1 MNLLITG
8 IGTQLGQAVIARL
21 MRDNPFKRVFGID
34 RRPPSMLG
42 PVHFIGA
49 DVRSVDLGDLIVT
62 DGVQVVLHL
71 AWSDGPEPGKDEA
84 TTMARLLDIAEPAG
98 LTRVVHTSCDYVYA
112 ASETPVDE
120 QAPRRTAEGLGRAAA
135 QLVRDKLA
143 VEALVAD
150 YRAKDE
156 VDVATLRLCPVV
168 SEARTRTFD
177 EVLAHRPLVGPRD
190 GDPWM
195 QFIHADDAAEAL
207 LAAAT
212 RPGVSGIY
220 NVAGA
225 GPLRLSAVA
234 GVLEASL
241 VRTPGWLSRPL
252 MGALSRVGALPF
264 GPVAA
269 ARLHVGVPMDT
280 ARCHRDLITP
290 RLSARQ
296 ALAVWRVGA
305 QARPLLRTERA
316 H

>member
-34 RRPPSMLG
+34 RRPPPMLG

-49 DVRSVDLGDLIVT
+49 DVRQVDLGDLIVT

-71 AWSDGPEPGKDEA
+71 AWSDGPEPGRDEA
-84 TTMARLLDIAEPAG
+84 TTMARLLEIAEPAG

-112 ASETPVDE
+112 ASDAPVTE
-120 QAPRRTAEGLGRAAA
+120 QAPRREADGLGRASAN
-135 QLVRDKLA
+135 LVRDKLA
-143 VEALVAD
+143 VEQLVAD
-150 YRAKDE
+150 YRAQDE
-156 VDVATLRLCPVV
+156 VEVVTLRLCPVL
-168 SEARTRTFD
+168 SETRTRTFD

-212 RPGVSGIY
+212 KPDVSGIY

-225 GPLRLSAVA
+225 EPLRLSAVA
-234 GVLEASL
+234 GVLETSL
-241 VRTPGWLSRPL
+241 VRAPGWFSRPV
-252 MGALSRVGALPF
+252 MGALARVGALPF
-264 GPVAA
+264 GPIAA
-269 ARLHVGVPMDT
+269 ARLHVGVPMNTD
-280 ARCHRDLITP
+280 RCRAALCTP

-296 ALAVWRVGA
+296 ALAVWRVGPKT
-305 QARPLLRTERA
+305 RPLLRTERA